1 MRTEYWLIKMFI
13 SCKGGDDIMIKVDN
27 ISKSYYDK
35 VAIDGI
41 SLTVLPGQIQGL
53 VGDNGAGKTTLIKC
67 MAGIYKPEK
76 GRIII
81 SGVGRGTFKEK
92 SINADKGSNVA
103 TLTRVDEKVTSARAG
118 KHAVEQEGIYNNPSL
133 KEKIGYVSDNNEYIG
148 RYTIKKMLKVYET
161 YFPNFDKDK
170 FEKLNQEFNLELG
183 AKIDSLSKGQKM
195 RLGFM
200 LEVAKKPEYLL
211 LDEPTSGLDPV
222 AKKIFLE
229 KLVEEVEKE
238 NIGVLIS
245 SHNLSDLEK
254 LCDTITILESGKVR
268 SESGLDELKESLTKL
283 QVVFPEGIDE
293 KLLSRETV
301 IQITNVGNVYTL
313 IIEDY
318 DSKKEKWLKDLG
330 AGYMEELDMSLE
342 ELYIALETRKGES

>member
-1 MRTEYWLIKMFI
+1 
-13 SCKGGDDIMIKVDN
+13 MIKVDN

-35 VAIDGI
+35 VAIEGI
-41 SLTVLPGQIQGL
+41 SLTVVPGQIQGL

-67 MAGIYKPEK
+67 MAGIYKPDK
-76 GRIII
+76 GRIIF
-81 SGVGRGTFKEK
+81 SESGRGTTNEK
-92 SINADKGSNVA
+92 NRSVDK
-103 TLTRVDEKVTSARAG
+103 EKVTSLSTVKYDA
-118 KHAVEQEGIYNNPSL
+118 ECEGIYNNPSL
-133 KEKIGYVSDNNEYIG
+133 KEKVGYVSDNNEYIG

-161 YFPNFDKDK
+161 YFPSFDRDK
-170 FEKLNQEFNLELG
+170 FEKLNQEFKLELG
-183 AKIDSLSKGQKM
+183 AKIDALSKGQKM

-229 KLVEEVEKE
+229 RLVEEVEKE

-254 LCDTITILESGKVR
+254 LCDTITILDGGKVR

-283 QVVFPEGIDE
+283 QVVFENGLDE
-293 KLLSRETV
+293 KLLSRDAV
-301 IQITNVGNVYTL
+301 LSFSKVGNVYTL

-330 AGYMEELDMSLE
+330 AGYMEELDMNLE

>member
-1 MRTEYWLIKMFI
+1 
-13 SCKGGDDIMIKVDN
+13 MIKVDN

-76 GRIII
+76 GRIIV
-81 SGVGRGTFKEK
+81 SGVGRETLPQNGVGPNKE
-92 SINADKGSNVA
+92 SNV
-103 TLTRVDEKVTSARAG
+103 VTGAG
-118 KHAVEQEGIYNNPSL
+118 KKEANLDENHKQKIKETGVNIEKGNVQYEGIYNNPTL
-133 KEKIGYVSDNNEYIG
+133 KEKVGYVSDNNEYIG

-161 YFPNFDKDK
+161 YFPSFDKDK

-200 LEVAKKPEYLL
+200 LELAKKPEYLL

-229 KLVEEVEKE
+229 RLVEEVEKE
-238 NIGVLIS
+238 NIGVVIS

-254 LCDTITILESGKVR
+254 LCDTITILDNGKVR

-283 QVVFPEGIDE
+283 QVVFENGVDE

-301 IQITNVGNVYTL
+301 LSFSKVGSVYTL

>member
-1 MRTEYWLIKMFI
+1 
-13 SCKGGDDIMIKVDN
+13 MIKVDN

-41 SLTVLPGQIQGL
+41 SLTVVPGQIQGL

-76 GRIII
+76 GRIIF
-81 SGVGRGTFKEK
+81 SGSDVGLK
-92 SINADKGSNVA
+92 ADKKSDVSTGEHIGQV
-103 TLTRVDEKVTSARAG
+103 
-118 KHAVEQEGIYNNPSL
+118 EGIYNNPSL

-161 YFPNFDKDK
+161 YFPSFDKDK
-170 FEKLNQEFNLELG
+170 FEKLNQEFKLELG

-222 AKKIFLE
+222 AKKTFLE
-229 KLVEEVEKE
+229 RLVEEVEKE

-254 LCDTITILESGKVR
+254 LCDTITILDGGKVR

-283 QVVFPEGIDE
+283 QVVFENGLDE
-293 KLLSRETV
+293 KLLSRDAV
-301 IQITNVGNVYTL
+301 LSFSKVGNVYTL

-318 DSKKEKWLKDLG
+318 DSKKEKWLKNLG

-342 ELYIALETRKGES
+342 ELYIALETRKGER

>member
-1 MRTEYWLIKMFI
+1 
-13 SCKGGDDIMIKVDN
+13 MIKVDN

-35 VAIDGI
+35 IAIEDI
-41 SLTVLPGQIQGL
+41 SLTVVPGQIQGL

-76 GRIII
+76 GRIIF
-81 SGVGRGTFKEK
+81 SGSDVGLK
-92 SINADKGSNVA
+92 ADKKSDASTGEHI
-103 TLTRVDEKVTSARAG
+103 R
-118 KHAVEQEGIYNNPSL
+118 QIEGVFNNPSI

-148 RYTIKKMLKVYET
+148 RYTIKKMLNVYET
-161 YFPNFDKDK
+161 YFPSFDKDK
-170 FEKLNQEFNLELG
+170 FEKLNQEFKLELN

-200 LEVAKKPEYLL
+200 LEVSKKPDYLL

-222 AKKIFLE
+222 ARKKFFE

-238 NIGVLIS
+238 NIGILIS
-245 SHNLSDLEK
+245 SHNLNDLEK
-254 LCDTITILESGKVR
+254 LCDTITILDGGKVR

-283 QVVFPEGIDE
+283 QVVFPEGVDE

-301 IQITNVGNVYTL
+301 IQITHVGNVYTL

>member
-1 MRTEYWLIKMFI
+1 M
-13 SCKGGDDIMIKVDN
+13 C
-27 ISKSYYDK
+27 
-35 VAIDGI
+35 
-41 SLTVLPGQIQGL
+41 TVL
-53 VGDNGAGKTTLIKC
+53 
-67 MAGIYKPEK
+67 EK
-76 GRIII
+76 G
-81 SGVGRGTFKEK
+81 
-92 SINADKGSNVA
+92 NV
-103 TLTRVDEKVTSARAG
+103 
-118 KHAVEQEGIYNNPSL
+118 QYEGIYNNPTL

-161 YFPNFDKDK
+161 YFPSFDKDK
-170 FEKLNQEFNLELG
+170 FEKLNQEFKLELG

-222 AKKIFLE
+222 AKKTFLE
-229 KLVEEVEKE
+229 RLVEEVEKE

-254 LCDTITILESGKVR
+254 LCDTITILDGGKVR
-268 SESGLDELKESLTKL
+268 SESGLDELKESLIKL
-283 QVVFPEGIDE
+283 QVVFENGVDE

-301 IQITNVGNVYTL
+301 LSFSKVGSVYTL

-342 ELYIALETRKGES
+342 ELYIALETRKGER

>member
-1 MRTEYWLIKMFI
+1 
-13 SCKGGDDIMIKVDN
+13 MIKVDN

-41 SLTVLPGQIQGL
+41 SLTVVPGQIQGL

-67 MAGIYKPEK
+67 MAGIFRPEQ
-76 GRIII
+76 
-81 SGVGRGTFKEK
+81 GT
-92 SINADKGSNVA
+92 ITYDDNNLYD
-103 TLTRVDEKVTSARAG
+103 
-118 KHAVEQEGIYNNPSL
+118 NPSI

-148 RYTIKKMLKVYET
+148 RYTIKKMIKVYET
-161 YFPNFDKDK
+161 YFPRFDRDR
-170 FEKLNQEFNLELG
+170 FERLNQEFKLKLG

-222 AKKIFLE
+222 ARKTFLE
-229 KLVEEVEKE
+229 RLVEEVEKE

-254 LCDTITILESGKVR
+254 LCDTITILEGGKVK

-283 QVVFPEGIDE
+283 QVVFENGVDE
-293 KLLSRETV
+293 KLFSRDTV
-301 IQITNVGNVYTL
+301 ISFSKVGNVYTL

>member
-1 MRTEYWLIKMFI
+1 
-13 SCKGGDDIMIKVDN
+13 MIKVDN

-41 SLTVLPGQIQGL
+41 SLTVSPGQIQGL

-67 MAGIYKPEK
+67 ITGIYKPEQ
-76 GRIII
+76 GRIIF
-81 SGVGRGTFKEK
+81 SGAGMGTTDKNGVG
-92 SINADKGSNVA
+92 VA
-103 TLTRVDEKVTSARAG
+103 TGGNKKETKLDKNQKPQRKETGVNTEKHNV
-118 KHAVEQEGIYNNPSL
+118 QNEGIYNNPSL

-148 RYTIKKMLKVYET
+148 RYTIKKMLKVYEI
-161 YFPNFDKDK
+161 YFPRFDRNK
-170 FEKLNQEFNLELG
+170 FEKLNQEFKLELG
-183 AKIDSLSKGQKM
+183 AKIESLSKGQKM

-200 LEVAKKPEYLL
+200 LEVSKKPEYLI

-222 AKKIFLE
+222 AKKTFLE

-238 NIGVLIS
+238 NVGVLIS
-245 SHNLSDLEK
+245 SHNLGDLEK
-254 LCDTITILESGKVR
+254 LCDTITILEGGKVK

-283 QVVFPEGIDE
+283 QVVFENGVDE
-293 KLLSRETV
+293 KLLSRDTV
-301 IQITNVGNVYTL
+301 LSFSKIGSVYTL
-313 IIEDY
+313 IIDGY

>member
-1 MRTEYWLIKMFI
+1 
-13 SCKGGDDIMIKVDN
+13 MIKVDN

-41 SLTVLPGQIQGL
+41 SLTVVPGQIQGL
-53 VGDNGAGKTTLIKC
+53 VGDNGVGKTTLIKC

-76 GRIII
+76 GRIIF
-81 SGVGRGTFKEK
+81 SGVDADEHTMEK
-92 SINADKGSNVA
+92 
-103 TLTRVDEKVTSARAG
+103 
-118 KHAVEQEGIYNNPSL
+118 EGIYNNPSL

-148 RYTIKKMLKVYET
+148 RYTIKKMLRVYET
-161 YFPNFDKDK
+161 YFPRFDRDK
-170 FEKLNQEFNLELG
+170 FEKLNQDFNLELN
-183 AKIDSLSKGQKM
+183 AKVDSLSKGQKM

-222 AKKIFLE
+222 AKKRFLE
-229 KLVEEVEKE
+229 RLVEEVEKE

-245 SHNLSDLEK
+245 SHNLGDLEK
-254 LCDTITILESGKVR
+254 LCDTITILDDGKVR

-283 QVVFPEGIDE
+283 QVVFENGVDE

-301 IQITNVGNVYTL
+301 LSFSKVGSVYTL
-313 IIEDY
+313 IIEGY

-342 ELYIALETRKGES
+342 ELYIALDTRKGED

>member
-1 MRTEYWLIKMFI
+1 MK
-13 SCKGGDDIMIKVDN
+13 
-27 ISKSYYDK
+27 
-35 VAIDGI
+35 
-41 SLTVLPGQIQGL
+41 
-53 VGDNGAGKTTLIKC
+53 
-67 MAGIYKPEK
+67 
-76 GRIII
+76 
-81 SGVGRGTFKEK
+81 
-92 SINADKGSNVA
+92 
-103 TLTRVDEKVTSARAG
+103 
-118 KHAVEQEGIYNNPSL
+118 QECSVYENPSL
-133 KEKIGYVSDNNEYIG
+133 REKIGYVSDNNEYIG
-148 RYTIKKMLKVYET
+148 RYTVKKMLKVYET
-161 YFPNFDKDK
+161 YFPRFDRDK
-170 FEKLNQEFNLELG
+170 FEKLNQEFKLELG

-222 AKKIFLE
+222 AKKAFFE
-229 KLVEEVEKE
+229 RLVEEVEKE

-254 LCDTITILESGKVR
+254 LCDTITILDGGKVR

-283 QVVFPEGIDE
+283 QVVFEKGVDE
-293 KLLSRETV
+293 KLLSRDTV
-301 IQITNVGNVYTL
+301 LSFSRVGSVYTL

>member
-1 MRTEYWLIKMFI
+1 
-13 SCKGGDDIMIKVDN
+13 MIKVDN

-35 VAIDGI
+35 VAIEGI
-41 SLTVLPGQIQGL
+41 SLTVVPGQIQGL

-76 GRIII
+76 GRIIF
-81 SGVGRGTFKEK
+81 SG
-92 SINADKGSNVA
+92 IGS
-103 TLTRVDEKVTSARAG
+103 DEQTM
-118 KHAVEQEGIYNNPSL
+118 ENEGIYNNPGL

-161 YFPNFDKDK
+161 YFPRFDRDK
-170 FEKLNQEFNLELG
+170 FERLNQDFKLDLSSKVE
-183 AKIDSLSKGQKM
+183 SLSKGQKM

-200 LEVAKKPEYLL
+200 LELAKKPEYLL

-222 AKKIFLE
+222 AKKTFLE
-229 KLVEEVEKE
+229 RLVEEVEKE

-245 SHNLSDLEK
+245 SHNLNDLEK
-254 LCDTITILESGKVR
+254 LCDTITILDKGKVVN
-268 SESGLDELKESLTKL
+268 ESGLDELKSSLIKL
-283 QVVFPEGIDE
+283 QAVFPEGVDE
-293 KLLSRETV
+293 KLLSRDTV
-301 IQITNVGNVYTL
+301 LSFSKVGSVYTL

-330 AGYMEELDMSLE
+330 ATYIEELDMSLE
-342 ELYIALETRKGES
+342 ELYIALESRKGES

>member
-1 MRTEYWLIKMFI
+1 MMSSGK
-13 SCKGGDDIMIKVDN
+13 GDDRMIKVESV
-27 ISKSYYDK
+27 SKSYYDR
-35 VAIDGI
+35 VAIEDI

-67 MAGIYKPEK
+67 MAGIFKPET
-76 GRIII
+76 
-81 SGVGRGTFKEK
+81 GVIEYGEE
-92 SINADKGSNVA
+92 NAYDNTEV
-103 TLTRVDEKVTSARAG
+103 R
-118 KHAVEQEGIYNNPSL
+118 
-133 KEKIGYVSDNNEYIG
+133 EKIGYVSDNNEYIG

-161 YFPNFDKDK
+161 YFPRFDRDK
-170 FEKLNQEFNLELG
+170 FERLNQDFKLELG
-183 AKIDSLSKGQKM
+183 SRVESLSKGQKM

-200 LEVAKKPEYLL
+200 LELAKKPEYLL
-211 LDEPTSGLDPV
+211 LDEPTSGLDPI
-222 AKKIFLE
+222 AKKSFLE

-245 SHNLSDLEK
+245 SHNLNDLEK
-254 LCDTITILESGKVR
+254 LCDIITILDNGRVR

-283 QVVFPEGIDE
+283 QVVFENGVDE
-293 KLLSRETV
+293 KLLSRDTV
-301 IQITNVGNVYTL
+301 LQISNVGNVYTL
-313 IIEDY
+313 IIEGY

>member
-1 MRTEYWLIKMFI
+1 
-13 SCKGGDDIMIKVDN
+13 MIKVDN

-35 VAIDGI
+35 VAIEGI
-41 SLTVLPGQIQGL
+41 SLTVVPGQIQGL

-76 GRIII
+76 GRIIY
-81 SGVGRGTFKEK
+81 SGSGASNGAQKEQ
-92 SINADKGSNVA
+92 N
-103 TLTRVDEKVTSARAG
+103 
-118 KHAVEQEGIYNNPSL
+118 EGIYNNPHL

-161 YFPNFDKDK
+161 YFPCFDKDK
-170 FEKLNQEFNLELG
+170 FEKLNQEFRLELG

-200 LEVAKKPEYLL
+200 LELAKKPEYLL

-229 KLVEEVEKE
+229 RLVEEVEKE

-254 LCDTITILESGKVR
+254 LCDTITILDNGKVR

-283 QVVFPEGIDE
+283 QVVFENGLDE
-293 KLLSRETV
+293 KLLSRDAV
-301 IQITNVGNVYTL
+301 LSFSKVGSVYTL
-313 IIEDY
+313 IIEGY

-342 ELYIALETRKGES
+342 ELYIALETRKGEN

>member
-1 MRTEYWLIKMFI
+1 
-13 SCKGGDDIMIKVDN
+13 MIKVEN
-27 ISKSYYDK
+27 VSKGYYDR
-35 VAIDGI
+35 VAIDSV

-67 MAGIYKPEK
+67 MAGIYKPEQ
-76 GRIII
+76 
-81 SGVGRGTFKEK
+81 GTITYDDNNLYD
-92 SINADKGSNVA
+92 SP
-103 TLTRVDEKVTSARAG
+103 
-118 KHAVEQEGIYNNPSL
+118 GI

-148 RYTIKKMLKVYET
+148 RYTIKKLIKVYET
-161 YFPNFDKDK
+161 YFPRFDRDK
-170 FEKLNQEFNLELG
+170 FERLNQDFKLKVN

-222 AKKIFLE
+222 AKKTFLE
-229 KLVEEVEKE
+229 RLVEEVEKE
-238 NIGVLIS
+238 NLGVLIS
-245 SHNLSDLEK
+245 SHNLNDLEK
-254 LCDTITILESGKVR
+254 LCDAIIILEDGKVK
-268 SESGLDELKESLTKL
+268 SESGLDELKSSLTKL
-283 QVVFPEGIDE
+283 QVVFPDGVDE
-293 KLLSRETV
+293 KLLSRDA
-301 IQITNVGNVYTL
+301 ILSFSKVGSVYTL

-342 ELYIALETRKGES
+342 ELYIALESRKGES

>member
-1 MRTEYWLIKMFI
+1 
-13 SCKGGDDIMIKVDN
+13 MIKVDN

-41 SLTVLPGQIQGL
+41 SLTVVPGQIQGL
-53 VGDNGAGKTTLIKC
+53 LGDNGAGKTTLIKC

-81 SGVGRGTFKEK
+81 SGVDADEHTMEK
-92 SINADKGSNVA
+92 
-103 TLTRVDEKVTSARAG
+103 
-118 KHAVEQEGIYNNPSL
+118 EGIYNNPSL

-148 RYTIKKMLKVYET
+148 RYTIKKMLRVYET
-161 YFPNFDKDK
+161 YFPRFDRDK
-170 FEKLNQEFNLELG
+170 FEKLNQDFKLELN
-183 AKIDSLSKGQKM
+183 AKVDSLSKGQKM

-222 AKKIFLE
+222 AKKRFLE
-229 KLVEEVEKE
+229 RLVEEVETE

-245 SHNLSDLEK
+245 SHNLGDLEK
-254 LCDTITILESGKVR
+254 LCDTITILDDGKVR

-283 QVVFPEGIDE
+283 QVVFENGVDE

-301 IQITNVGNVYTL
+301 LSFSKVGSVYTL
-313 IIEDY
+313 IIEGY

-342 ELYIALETRKGES
+342 ELYIALDTRKGED

>member
-1 MRTEYWLIKMFI
+1 
-13 SCKGGDDIMIKVDN
+13 MIKVDN

-41 SLTVLPGQIQGL
+41 SLTVVPGKIQGL

-67 MAGIYKPEK
+67 MAGIYKPAQGTITYCEADVSGALSSTEK
-76 GRIII
+76 Q
-81 SGVGRGTFKEK
+81 
-92 SINADKGSNVA
+92 NVA
-103 TLTRVDEKVTSARAG
+103 TSDQSGVK
-118 KHAVEQEGIYNNPSL
+118 QECSVYENPSL
-133 KEKIGYVSDNNEYIG
+133 REKIGYVSDNNEYIG
-148 RYTIKKMLKVYET
+148 RYTVKKMLKVYET
-161 YFPNFDKDK
+161 YFPRFDRDK
-170 FEKLNQEFNLELG
+170 FEKLNQEFKLELG

-222 AKKIFLE
+222 AKKAFFE
-229 KLVEEVEKE
+229 RLVEEVEKE

-254 LCDTITILESGKVR
+254 LCDTITILDGGKVR

-283 QVVFPEGIDE
+283 QVVFEKGVDE
-293 KLLSRETV
+293 KLLSRDTV
-301 IQITNVGNVYTL
+301 LSFSRVGSVYTL

>member
-1 MRTEYWLIKMFI
+1 
-13 SCKGGDDIMIKVDN
+13 MIKVEN
-27 ISKSYYDK
+27 IAKSYYDK
-35 VAIDGI
+35 VAIEDI
-41 SLTVLPGQIQGL
+41 SLTIIPGQIQGL

-76 GRIII
+76 GRIIF
-81 SGVGRGTFKEK
+81 SGVDADEHTMEK
-92 SINADKGSNVA
+92 
-103 TLTRVDEKVTSARAG
+103 
-118 KHAVEQEGIYNNPSL
+118 EGIYNNPSL

-148 RYTIKKMLKVYET
+148 RYTIKKLIKVYEI
-161 YFPNFDKDK
+161 YYPKFDREK
-170 FEKLNQEFNLELG
+170 FERHNQEFKLDLN

-200 LEVAKKPEYLL
+200 LEIAKKPEYLL

-222 AKKIFLE
+222 AKKLFLE

-245 SHNLSDLEK
+245 SHNLNDLEK
-254 LCDTITILESGKVR
+254 LCDTITILDNGKVR

-283 QVVFPEGIDE
+283 QVVFENGLDE
-293 KLLSRETV
+293 KLLSREAV
-301 IQITNVGNVYTL
+301 LSFTNVGNVYTL

-342 ELYIALETRKGES
+342 ELYIALKTRKGES

>member
-1 MRTEYWLIKMFI
+1 
-13 SCKGGDDIMIKVDN
+13 MIKVDN

-35 VAIDGI
+35 VAIEGI
-41 SLTVLPGQIQGL
+41 SLTVVPGQIQGL

-76 GRIII
+76 GRIIF
-81 SGVGRGTFKEK
+81 SGSGRDTTNEK
-92 SINADKGSNVA
+92 SMIVDKGSNVA
-103 TLTRVDEKVTSARAG
+103 TFTRADEKVTTVSAG
-118 KHAVEQEGIYNNPSL
+118 KHAVEQKGIFNNPHL

-161 YFPNFDKDK
+161 YFPSFDKDK
-170 FEKLNQEFNLELG
+170 FEKFNQEFKLELS

-200 LEVAKKPEYLL
+200 LELAKKPEYLL

-229 KLVEEVEKE
+229 RLVEEVEKE

-254 LCDTITILESGKVR
+254 LCDTITILDNGKVR

-283 QVVFPEGIDE
+283 QVVFENGVDE
-293 KLLSRETV
+293 KLLSRDAV
-301 IQITNVGNVYTL
+301 LSFSKVGNVYTL

>member
-1 MRTEYWLIKMFI
+1 MSRQRIKEM
-13 SCKGGDDIMIKVDN
+13 SQMIKVEN
-27 ISKSYYDK
+27 IAKSYYDK
-35 VAIDGI
+35 VAIEDI
-41 SLTVLPGQIQGL
+41 SLTIIPGQIQGL

-76 GRIII
+76 GRIIF
-81 SGVGRGTFKEK
+81 SGVDADEHTMEK
-92 SINADKGSNVA
+92 
-103 TLTRVDEKVTSARAG
+103 
-118 KHAVEQEGIYNNPSL
+118 EGIYNNPSL

-148 RYTIKKMLKVYET
+148 RYTIKKMLRVYEI
-161 YFPNFDKDK
+161 YYPRFDRDK
-170 FEKLNQEFNLELG
+170 FEKLNQDFKLELG

-200 LEVAKKPEYLL
+200 LEIAKMPEYLL

-222 AKKIFLE
+222 AKKLFLE

-245 SHNLSDLEK
+245 SHNLNDLEK
-254 LCDTITILESGKVR
+254 LCDTITILDNGKVR

-283 QVVFPEGIDE
+283 QVVFENGLDE
-293 KLLSRETV
+293 KLLSREAV
-301 IQITNVGNVYTL
+301 LSFTNVGNVYTL

-342 ELYIALETRKGES
+342 ELYIALKTRKGES

>member
-1 MRTEYWLIKMFI
+1 
-13 SCKGGDDIMIKVDN
+13 MIKVDN

-41 SLTVLPGQIQGL
+41 SLTVVPGKIQGL

-67 MAGIYKPEK
+67 MAGIYKPEQGTITYCEADASGTSNSTEK
-76 GRIII
+76 QNVASSDQ
-81 SGVGRGTFKEK
+81 SGVK
-92 SINADKGSNVA
+92 
-103 TLTRVDEKVTSARAG
+103 
-118 KHAVEQEGIYNNPSL
+118 QECSVYENPSL
-133 KEKIGYVSDNNEYIG
+133 REKIGYVSDNNEYVG

-161 YFPNFDKDK
+161 YFPRFDRDK
-170 FEKLNQEFNLELG
+170 FEKLNQEFKLELG

-200 LEVAKKPEYLL
+200 LEVAKKPKYLL

-222 AKKIFLE
+222 AKKAFFE
-229 KLVEEVEKE
+229 RLVEEVEKE

-254 LCDTITILESGKVR
+254 LCDTITILDGGKVR

-283 QVVFPEGIDE
+283 QVVFEKGVDE
-293 KLLSRETV
+293 KLLSRDTV
-301 IQITNVGNVYTL
+301 LSFSRVGSVYTL
-313 IIEDY
+313 IIEYY

>member
-1 MRTEYWLIKMFI
+1 
-13 SCKGGDDIMIKVDN
+13 MIKVDN
-27 ISKSYYDK
+27 ISKSYNDK
-35 VAIDGI
+35 VAIDSI

-67 MAGIYKPEK
+67 MAGIFKPEQ
-76 GRIII
+76 
-81 SGVGRGTFKEK
+81 GT
-92 SINADKGSNVA
+92 ITYDDND
-103 TLTRVDEKVTSARAG
+103 L
-118 KHAVEQEGIYNNPSL
+118 HNNPSI

-161 YFPNFDKDK
+161 YFSSFDKDK
-170 FEKLNQEFNLELG
+170 FERLNQEFKLNLG

-222 AKKIFLE
+222 AKKTFLE
-229 KLVEEVEKE
+229 RLVEEVEKE

-245 SHNLSDLEK
+245 SHNLGDLEK
-254 LCDTITILESGKVR
+254 LCDTITILESGKVK

-283 QVVFPEGIDE
+283 QVVFENGVDE

-301 IQITNVGNVYTL
+301 LSFSKVGNVYTL

-318 DSKKEKWLKDLG
+318 DGKKEKWLKDLG

>member
-1 MRTEYWLIKMFI
+1 
-13 SCKGGDDIMIKVDN
+13 MIKVDN

>member
-1 MRTEYWLIKMFI
+1 
-13 SCKGGDDIMIKVDN
+13 MIKVDN

-35 VAIDGI
+35 VAIEDI
-41 SLTVLPGQIQGL
+41 SLTVVPGQIQGL

-81 SGVGRGTFKEK
+81 SEADIGV
-92 SINADKGSNVA
+92 NQ
-103 TLTRVDEKVTSARAG
+103 G
-118 KHAVEQEGIYNNPSL
+118 KNMVQSEIVNENEGIFNNPYL

-148 RYTIKKMLKVYET
+148 RYTIKKMSKVYET
-161 YFPNFDKDK
+161 YFPRFNKDK
-170 FEKLNQEFNLELG
+170 FEKLNQEFKLDLG

-222 AKKIFLE
+222 AKKTFLE

-254 LCDTITILESGKVR
+254 LCDTITILEGGKVR

>member
-1 MRTEYWLIKMFI
+1 
-13 SCKGGDDIMIKVDN
+13 MIKVDN

-41 SLTVLPGQIQGL
+41 SLTVVPGKIQGL

-67 MAGIYKPEK
+67 MAGIYKPAQGTITYCEADVSGALSSTEK
-76 GRIII
+76 Q
-81 SGVGRGTFKEK
+81 
-92 SINADKGSNVA
+92 NVA
-103 TLTRVDEKVTSARAG
+103 TSDQSGVK
-118 KHAVEQEGIYNNPSL
+118 QECSVYENPSL
-133 KEKIGYVSDNNEYIG
+133 REKIGYVSDNNEYIG
-148 RYTIKKMLKVYET
+148 RYTVKKMLKVYET
-161 YFPNFDKDK
+161 YFPRFDRDK
-170 FEKLNQEFNLELG
+170 FEKLNQEFKLELG

-222 AKKIFLE
+222 AKKAFFE
-229 KLVEEVEKE
+229 RLVEEVEKE

-254 LCDTITILESGKVR
+254 LCDTITILDGGKVR

-283 QVVFPEGIDE
+283 QVVFEKGVDE
-293 KLLSRETV
+293 KLLSRDTV
-301 IQITNVGNVYTL
+301 LSFSRVGSVYTL

-342 ELYIALETRKGES
+342 ELISLLRHERGRAR

>member
-1 MRTEYWLIKMFI
+1 
-13 SCKGGDDIMIKVDN
+13 MIKVDN

-41 SLTVLPGQIQGL
+41 SLTVVPGQIQGL

-76 GRIII
+76 GRIIF
-81 SGVGRGTFKEK
+81 SGV
-92 SINADKGSNVA
+92 D
-103 TLTRVDEKVTSARAG
+103 VDEHTMEK
-118 KHAVEQEGIYNNPSL
+118 EGIYNNPSL

-148 RYTIKKMLKVYET
+148 RYTIKKMLRVYET
-161 YFPNFDKDK
+161 YFPRFDRDK
-170 FEKLNQEFNLELG
+170 FEKLNQDFKLELN
-183 AKIDSLSKGQKM
+183 AKVDSLSKGQKM

-222 AKKIFLE
+222 AKKRFLE
-229 KLVEEVEKE
+229 RLVEEVETE

-245 SHNLSDLEK
+245 SHNLGDLEK
-254 LCDTITILESGKVR
+254 LCDTITILDDGKVR

-283 QVVFPEGIDE
+283 QVVFENGVDE

-301 IQITNVGNVYTL
+301 LSFSKVGSVYTL
-313 IIEDY
+313 IIEGY

-342 ELYIALETRKGES
+342 ELYIALDTRKGED

>member
-1 MRTEYWLIKMFI
+1 
-13 SCKGGDDIMIKVDN
+13 MIKVDN

-41 SLTVLPGQIQGL
+41 SLTVVPGKIQGL

-67 MAGIYKPEK
+67 MAGIYKPAQGTITYCEADVSGALSSTEK
-76 GRIII
+76 Q
-81 SGVGRGTFKEK
+81 
-92 SINADKGSNVA
+92 NVA
-103 TLTRVDEKVTSARAG
+103 TSDQSGVK
-118 KHAVEQEGIYNNPSL
+118 QECSVYENPSL
-133 KEKIGYVSDNNEYIG
+133 REKIGYVSDNNEYIG
-148 RYTIKKMLKVYET
+148 RYTVKKMLKVYET
-161 YFPNFDKDK
+161 YFPRFDRDK
-170 FEKLNQEFNLELG
+170 FEKLNQEFKLELG

-222 AKKIFLE
+222 AKKAFFE
-229 KLVEEVEKE
+229 RLVEEVEKE

-254 LCDTITILESGKVR
+254 LCDTITILDGGKVR

-283 QVVFPEGIDE
+283 QVVFEKGVDE
-293 KLLSRETV
+293 KLLSQDTV
-301 IQITNVGNVYTL
+301 LSFSRVGSVYTL